1 MSLSEG
7 TVYTHDEVAPFAQGL
22 ACHNG
27 NCRVMLDDMLPVGLV
42 GRDSALKDIGDCTN
56 NQTHPDTL

>member
-1 MSLSEG
+1 
-7 TVYTHDEVAPFAQGL
+7 
-22 ACHNG
+22 
-27 NCRVMLDDMLPVGLV
+27 MLDDMLPVGLV